1 MVNIK
6 IQACKQIHSEASQ
19 EDPRL
24 EAGEAKA
31 KTRVTVPVNHGI
43 YFLPFGAELCKECHP
58 HAVTYSDNS
67 SEVTNNLILNDC
79 FSQKSCSRES
89 AP

>member
-24 EAGEAKA
+24 EAGKYGHYPDTGLRADPQRGQYDYYPDTGLLDFYGEASQENPKLEA
-31 KTRVTVPVNHGI
+31 TKIT
-43 YFLPFGAELCKECHP
+43 LHP
-58 HAVTYSDNS
+58 DTSLQADP
-67 SEVTNNLILNDC
+67 
-79 FSQKSCSRES
+79 Q
-89 AP
+89 

>member
-24 EAGEAKA
+24 EAGKYGQYTDTGLQADPQQGQSRGPKVRGRSVWLLSKYRPASSYTAK
-31 KTRVTVPVNHGI
+31 PV
-43 YFLPFGAELCKECHP
+43 KR
-58 HAVTYSDNS
+58 T
-67 SEVTNNLILNDC
+67 LN
-79 FSQKSCSRES
+79 F
-89 AP
+89 